1 MSKYTAQT
9 AWKSQN
15 ITRVVLNLNHNTD
28 ADILDNLSQVESKQ
42 GYIKE
47 LIRDDMK
54 RHKKQFDG
62 STVAE
67 VLKQW

>member
-15 ITRVVLNLNHNTD
+15 ITRVVLNLNRNTD
-28 ADILDNLSQVESKQ
+28 ADILDYLSQVESKQ

-47 LIRDDMK
+47 LIRNDMK
-54 RHKKQFDG
+54 RKRQLDG
-62 STVAE
+62 NTIAE
-67 VLKQW
+67 TLKDW